1 MTFALTS
8 FFADGVRFTGPGL
21 VRASQK
27 YSFTITAA
35 ATDVDL
41 DLGDVTGTFWTAAQ
55 ADSTYGTMA
64 AQVLT
69 AVTGLE
75 AHYTAVQ
82 NLFTPEIAGYALVRS
97 LSATGTYTLDID
109 ATTKLPNYTF
119 HTAGGTT
126 AYTVNVDYLME
137 PNLLPTNLS
146 YNIG

>member
-41 DLGDVTGTFWTAAQ
+41 DIGDVTGTFWTAAQ
-55 ADSTYGTMA
+55 ADATYGTMA
-64 AQVLT
+64 TQVLT
-69 AVTGLE
+69 AVTGFEANCTALE
-75 AHYTAVQ
+75 S
-82 NLFTPEIAGYALVRS
+82 LFTPEIAGYALVRS

-119 HTAGGTT
+119 HTAGGVT
-126 AYTVNVDYLME
+126 AYNVFVEYQLE
-137 PNLLPTNLS
+137 PNILPKNFS
-146 YNIG
+146 FNIG